1 MLYTPRHVSS
11 QKKEGL
17 NPLFRGKVTQR
28 YFNSEEIMLLE
39 KKKTCPSCLG
49 KVSVCTLG
57 LILRGRMCM
66 GFPKW
71 VTH

>member
-17 NPLFRGKVTQR
+17 NPLFRGKVTQG

-39 KKKTCPSCLG
+39 KKDMS
-49 KVSVCTLG
+49 
-57 LILRGRMCM
+57 ILPGQGISMHPWAHPEAECAWDFQN
-66 GFPKW
+66 G
-71 VTH
+71 